1 MAERNLLI
9 LERSTSGLETT
20 KSQDGSVILE
30 GVFTQFGVRN
40 KNNRIYEEQEVM
52 PHIKEL
58 QEKVKTKKLLGEL
71 DHPKDFDI
79 SLSNVSHVIEDLSYD
94 AANKQVRGR
103 IRLLNTAKG
112 KEAKALIEDGI
123 PLHISSRAAG
133 TVGDDGRVKIKKW
146 FTYDLVA
153 DPGFENAELSRVN
166 ESFGF
171 DNDENLFIY
180 EINKPINKIQETKET
195 NMDHTY
201 VTAEDF
207 NKYTEYLKTEI
218 KSLKEARE
226 SAGSGKTEQLVKYA
240 ESIAEKVNGITE
252 YVNYLAESFDKGITY
267 SNYLAENMNSIKN
280 YAGYIAEQLDGS
292 IRYSE
297 HVAEKADQGIQFS
310 NYLAEKT
317 EQSIKFANYL
327 GESLNKSIGYSEYV
341 GEKTEHAIMY
351 AEYLK
356 EGLEK
361 GLAYSDYIAEQV
373 NGEYAKLVTEKK
385 AGLTG
390 SPAQAAAKAA
400 SYKSTLNESISAL
413 INKAETK
420 TSTNMAFMNFL
431 TENKKR
437 EFTALSAEM
446 QGKIVG
452 AMNERNVM
460 STVDT
465 NRIWDSCFMVE
476 ERRSNF
482 IDDMPAKYHDKWNGL
497 SEGRKKQLLAEAT
510 FYPLTNAYQINNFW
524 STRDLRE
531 KQVHLE
537 KINESISPAAP
548 EVQNQYAVSAEQ
560 RADIVSRMK
569 FNLGR

>member
-317 EQSIKFANYL
+317 EQSIKFSNYL
-327 GESLNKSIGYSEYV
+327 GESLNKSISYSEYV

-385 AGLTG
+385 SGLTG

-476 ERRSNF
+476 ERKSNF

>member
-1 MAERNLLI
+1 
-9 LERSTSGLETT
+9 
-20 KSQDGSVILE
+20 
-30 GVFTQFGVRN
+30 
-40 KNNRIYEEQEVM
+40 
-52 PHIKEL
+52 
-58 QEKVKTKKLLGEL
+58 
-71 DHPKDFDI
+71 
-79 SLSNVSHVIEDLSYD
+79 
-94 AANKQVRGR
+94 
-103 IRLLNTAKG
+103 
-112 KEAKALIEDGI
+112 
-123 PLHISSRAAG
+123 
-133 TVGDDGRVKIKKW
+133 
-146 FTYDLVA
+146 
-153 DPGFENAELSRVN
+153 
-166 ESFGF
+166 
-171 DNDENLFIY
+171 
-180 EINKPINKIQETKET
+180 
-195 NMDHTY
+195 
-201 VTAEDF
+201 
-207 NKYTEYLKTEI
+207 
-218 KSLKEARE
+218 
-226 SAGSGKTEQLVKYA
+226 
-240 ESIAEKVNGITE
+240 
-252 YVNYLAESFDKGITY
+252 
-267 SNYLAENMNSIKN
+267 
-280 YAGYIAEQLDGS
+280 
-292 IRYSE
+292 
-297 HVAEKADQGIQFS
+297 
-310 NYLAEKT
+310 
-317 EQSIKFANYL
+317 
-327 GESLNKSIGYSEYV
+327 
-341 GEKTEHAIMY
+341 MY

-420 TSTNMAFMNFL
+420 TSANMAFMNFL

-476 ERRSNF
+476 ERKSNF

>member
-94 AANKQVRGR
+94 SANKQVRGR

-226 SAGSGKTEQLVKYA
+226 SASSGKTEQLVKYA

-317 EQSIKFANYL
+317 EQSIKFSNYL